1 MDRLASPTE
10 HQGLGGDHGPLD
22 RRTGPAGI
30 PINLALGIGAQVIAV
45 HGKTPLI
52 AQRPGARQHGLGL
65 QGRSR
70 SPRAD
75 LVGHHPQQVA
85 LQGHLL
91 HQAPTAIGIP
101 LQPEGTGINPALP
114 AQATGSINFQRA
126 LQHRACAARS
136 TPGSKG

>member
-1 MDRLASPTE
+1 MDRLASPAE
-10 HQGLGGDHGPLD
+10 HPGLGGDNGPLD
-22 RRTGPAGI
+22 RRPCPAGI
-30 PINLALGIGAQVIAV
+30 PINLALGVGAEVIAV
-45 HGKTPLI
+45 HGKTPLV

-75 LVGHHPQQVA
+75 LVGHHPQQIA

-101 LQPEGTGINPALP
+101 LEPEGTGINPALP
-114 AQATGSINFQRA
+114 TQPTGSIN
-126 LQHRACAARS
+126 L
-136 TPGSKG
+136 